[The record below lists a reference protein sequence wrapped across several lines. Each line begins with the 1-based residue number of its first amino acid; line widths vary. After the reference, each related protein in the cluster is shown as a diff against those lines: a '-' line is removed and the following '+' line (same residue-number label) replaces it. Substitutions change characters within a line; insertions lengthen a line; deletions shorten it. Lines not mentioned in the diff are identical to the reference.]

1 MPNAQ
6 LMAAL
11 HASTKALRE
20 MARDDATY
28 DFVYAH
34 KNMFVSNRETF
45 KAAVAACQERS
56 GRELLDRLDLQEI
69 CIEKVTEAELL
80 HSCYYFVDSPLYK
93 RFIQNVSKHGGTGT
107 AIFVVNKR
115 GIVVTNKYSLDAY
128 VRVKHVLGSIG
139 KLPDIMWAPVEDL
152 KGFTFYN

>member
-34 KNMFVSNRETF
+34 RNMFVSNRESF
-45 KAAVAACQERS
+45 KAAVSTCQERS

-69 CIEKVTEAELL
+69 HIEKVTEAELL

-93 RFIQNVSKHGGTGT
+93 RFIQHVSKHGGTGT
-107 AIFVVNKR
+107 AIFVVSKR
-115 GIVVTNKYSLDAY
+115 GIVVTNKYNLDAY
-128 VRVKHVLGSIG
+128 VRVKHILGSTG

>member
-11 HASTKALRE
+11 QASTKALRE

-93 RFIQNVSKHGGTGT
+93 RFIQHVSKHGGIGT

-115 GIVVTNKYSLDAY
+115 GIVVTNKYNLDSY
-128 VRVKHVLGSIG
+128 VRVKHALGSTG

-152 KGFTFYN
+152 KSFTFYN

>member
-56 GRELLDRLDLQEI
+56 GRELLDRLDLYEI
-69 CIEKVTEAELL
+69 YIEKVTEAELL

-93 RFIQNVSKHGGTGT
+93 RFIQLVSKHGGIGRQSSSSTSEALSSLMRTVWTPMYGSST
-107 AIFVVNKR
+107 
-115 GIVVTNKYSLDAY
+115 YSA
-128 VRVKHVLGSIG
+128 
-139 KLPDIMWAPVEDL
+139 APVSCL
-152 KGFTFYN
+152 ASCGRL

>member
-34 KNMFVSNRETF
+34 KNMFVSNREAF

-69 CIEKVTEAELL
+69 GIEKVTEAELL
-80 HSCYYFVDSPLYK
+80 HSCYHFVDSPLYR
-93 RFIQNVSKHGGTGT
+93 RFIQLVSRHGGIGT

-128 VRVKHVLGSIG
+128 VRVKHVLGSTG

>member
-34 KNMFVSNRETF
+34 RNMFVSNRESF
-45 KAAVAACQERS
+45 KAAVSACQERS

-69 CIEKVTEAELL
+69 HIEKVTEAELL

-93 RFIQNVSKHGGTGT
+93 RFIQHVSKHGGTGT
-107 AIFVVNKR
+107 AIFVVSKR
-115 GIVVTNKYSLDAY
+115 GIVVTNKYNLDAY
-128 VRVKHVLGSIG
+128 VRVKHILGSTG
-139 KLPDIMWAPVEDL
+139 KLPDIMWAPIEEL